1 LRFAV
6 SGIQRRA
13 VAVATFANAFAA
25 VFRALSASFASSG
38 AECDLPKR
46 AAFALPFHSPFNR
59 KEERNM
65 PRKKSNAEAN
75 EYRPLLHF
83 ERIVY
88 EKATFKLSKGV
99 IANIDHYIA
108 YLKSLTADEATA
120 DEIVDRGLQ
129 RLFDADRGFRQWLNQ
144 HAPAEDKP
152 IRREPVNEIARY
164 AMASNAQD

>member
-1 LRFAV
+1 
-6 SGIQRRA
+6 
-13 VAVATFANAFAA
+13 
-25 VFRALSASFASSG
+25 
-38 AECDLPKR
+38 
-46 AAFALPFHSPFNR
+46 
-59 KEERNM
+59 M
-65 PRKKSNAEAN
+65 PRKKSNADAN

-144 HAPAEDKP
+144 QAERETKST
-152 IRREPVNEIARY
+152 RREPFTEPLR
-164 AMASNAQD
+164 MAAANSAND

>member
-1 LRFAV
+1 
-6 SGIQRRA
+6 
-13 VAVATFANAFAA
+13 
-25 VFRALSASFASSG
+25 
-38 AECDLPKR
+38 
-46 AAFALPFHSPFNR
+46 
-59 KEERNM
+59 M

-120 DEIVDRGLQ
+120 DEIVDRSLQ

-144 HAPAEDKP
+144 HAPAEDKTL
-152 IRREPVNEIARY
+152 RREPVNEVARY
-164 AMASNAQD
+164 ATASNAQD